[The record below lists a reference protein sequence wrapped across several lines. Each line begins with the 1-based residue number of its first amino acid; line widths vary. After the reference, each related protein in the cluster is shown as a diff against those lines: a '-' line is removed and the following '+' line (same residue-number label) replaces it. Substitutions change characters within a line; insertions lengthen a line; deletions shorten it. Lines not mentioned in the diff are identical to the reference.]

1 MMNNK
6 KALQSN
12 LLLVLTALIW
22 GFSFVAQS
30 EGNDIGS
37 FTFNASRSFVAGV
50 VLLPVIALF
59 DALNKK
65 QGIRRET
72 GDKKTLII
80 GGIACGCALFVASAF
95 QQIGI
100 GYTTVGKAGFIT
112 TLYILI
118 VPFFGIFMKKKVPLA
133 VWFAVVVAAVGMY
146 LLCVTE
152 EFTISKGDLL
162 ILCCAFCYAV
172 HILVI
177 DHYSPL
183 VDGVRMS
190 CIQFFTCGILSAI
203 AMFIAEEP
211 NMKEI
216 LAAWLP
222 ICYAGALSAG
232 VGYTLQIIAQKNT
245 NPTMASLIMSLESVF
260 AVLAGWLLLDQALS
274 AKELIGCALV
284 FAAVLFTQLAP
295 ELPNLLK
302 KKKA

>member
-1 MMNNK
+1 MNNK
-6 KALQSN
+6 KTLQSN

-65 QGIRRET
+65 QGAVRET
-72 GDKKTLII
+72 SDKKTLII
-80 GGIACGCALFVASAF
+80 GGIACGAALFVASAF

-133 VWFAVVVAAVGMY
+133 VWISVVVAAVGMY

-177 DHYSPL
+177 DHFSPL

-190 CIQFFTCGILSAI
+190 CIQFFTCGVLSAV
-203 AMFIAEEP
+203 AMFLAEEP

-216 LAAWLP
+216 LSAWLP

-260 AVLAGWLLLDQALS
+260 AVLAGWLLLGQALS
-274 AKELIGCALV
+274 VKEFIGCALV

-295 ELPNLLK
+295 ELPALLK

>member
-1 MMNNK
+1 MNNK
-6 KALQSN
+6 KALRSN

-50 VLLPVIALF
+50 VLLPVIAMF

-65 QGIRRET
+65 QGIPKEA
-72 GDKKTLII
+72 GDQKTLII
-80 GGIACGCALFVASAF
+80 GGIACGSALFVASAF

-133 VWFAVVVAAVGMY
+133 VWISVVVAAVGMY

-152 EFTISKGDLL
+152 EFTIGKGDLL
-162 ILCCAFCYAV
+162 ILCCAFCYAI

-177 DHYSPL
+177 DHFSPL

-203 AMFIAEEP
+203 AMFAVEEP

-216 LAAWLP
+216 LSAWLP

-260 AVLAGWLLLDQALS
+260 AVLAGWLLLGQALT
-274 AKELIGCALV
+274 AKELFGCALV

-295 ELPNLLK
+295 EIPDLLK